1 MHEKLLVQRHTAI
14 CIYNFMRQKNFISFF
29 SHHKGMKLNIKKKIR
44 ESFYF
49 DTHACM
55 KEFILCIFLLYLKN
69 FLNVIEIKINKFVC
83 LFRVVSYIWHFIKN
97 KFSIKCKSISP
108 DLCTYAENIKHPE
121 QKIFIYWLYLFWMPI
136 NDEKALLQFC
146 CGF

>member
-1 MHEKLLVQRHTAI
+1 MHEKLLVQRHSAI

-29 SHHKGMKLNIKKKIR
+29 SHHKGMKLNIKKKDSWKL
-44 ESFYF
+44 SFW
-49 DTHACM
+49 HSCM
-55 KEFILCIFLLYLKN
+55 HEGIHIVHFFFLLYLKN

-108 DLCTYAENIKHPE
+108 DLCTYAENIKHPP
-121 QKIFIYWLYLFWMPI
+121 QKKYLYIDYIYF
-136 NDEKALLQFC
+136 KCQ
-146 CGF
+146 